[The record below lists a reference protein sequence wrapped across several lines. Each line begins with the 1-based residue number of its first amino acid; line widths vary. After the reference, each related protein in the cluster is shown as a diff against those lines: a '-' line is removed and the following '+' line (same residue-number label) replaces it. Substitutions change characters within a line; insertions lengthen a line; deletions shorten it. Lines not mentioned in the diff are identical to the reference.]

1 MISVGRDISIKE
13 RFRSPRLLPSD
24 KQIGACLLKFENE
37 DVSLEYITTPGHTG
51 GCCSLIITGDLIFR
65 NERYSKFA
73 FVGDLWDEKDD
84 ESFYESLS
92 EEPALSRASRLFI
105 QQHAKPDLIFPGHG
119 PPFCLSDFEDQ
130 KSSTKDADS

>member
-1 MISVGRDISIKE
+1 MISVGRDISIDE

-37 DVSLEYITTPGHTG
+37 NVTLEYITTPGHTG
-51 GCCSLIITGDLIFR
+51 GCCSLILTGDLTFR
-65 NERYSKFA
+65 NARYSKFA

-105 QQHAKPDLIFPGHG
+105 QQHIKPDLIFPGHG
-119 PPFCLSDFEDQ
+119 SPFSVSDLEDNN
-130 KSSTKDADS
+130 SSVKRVTS